1 VLEWQRD
8 EPVLWAAS
16 PNALPLVQRR
26 EFSHALLLPNP
37 FPGNRMAKSCSI
49 ALLFFLA
56 LGFALG
62 SVPPRASAQDM
73 DETNAKAKQHFERGV
88 ELAESN
94 RWAQALSA
102 FRRSA
107 TLVPRASTSYNIANA
122 LYRLDRPI
130 DGLKELDRYEKF
142 SDVRYNYAAQ
152 QRGEALRDLLDAAV
166 AEVELTVRPPDA
178 QLFVD
183 GTLLPAEGI
192 GRRLRL
198 NPGAHSLRLTHDA
211 HEAAFRELKLER
223 GARESLTITL
233 EPLAT
238 APRAV
243 MGVTAT
249 SVTAST
255 EPKDDRFV
263 KRPGFWVMIGAIVLV
278 GVGAGVAVAL
288 TRRDDSPQCGTTGDC
303 ATTSGLTLKSF

>member
-1 VLEWQRD
+1 MVR
-8 EPVLWAAS
+8 S
-16 PNALPLVQRR
+16 GIFALAV
-26 EFSHALLLPNP
+26 
-37 FPGNRMAKSCSI
+37 
-49 ALLFFLA
+49 FLA
-56 LGFALG
+56 AAVSFA
-62 SVPPRASAQDM
+62 SVPSLAVAQES
-73 DETNAKAKQHFERGV
+73 DEAKEEEAKLHFERGV
-88 ELAESN
+88 ELANAN
-94 RWAQALSA
+94 RWAEALAA

-130 DGLKELDRYEKF
+130 DGLNELERYEKF

-152 QRGEALRDLLDAAV
+152 QRGEALRDLLEEAV

-198 NPGAHSLRLTHDA
+198 NPGAHSLRLTHDSR
-211 HEAAFRELKLER
+211 ETAFRELKLER
-223 GARESLTITL
+223 GARESLAITL
-233 EPLAT
+233 EPVAM
-238 APRAV
+238 ASRPAV
-243 MGVTAT
+243 GVTAT
-249 SVTAST
+249 TVTTTS
-255 EPKDDRFV
+255 EPQDDRDRFV
-263 KRPGFWVMIGAIVLV
+263 KRPGFWVMIGAIVVV
-278 GVGAGVAVAL
+278 GVGTGLAVAL